1 MRDRVSG
8 LLTNLNKLWGLG
20 MRGFPRVLV
29 AGAVA
34 LGLGV
39 VGVGS
44 AHAAPTC
51 TDSWT
56 NASGGSWDTGTNW
69 STGSAPTSTDSVCI
83 TAAGTYTVLV
93 GNETISVANLTVGA
107 AGSTPTLQIGNGGSN
122 EPHITVTGTAATVA
136 GGTISDGW
144 GGSFGAGTL
153 TNAGT
158 FLVPSTGYNSS
169 YTFGNVT
176 NSGSFTVNGGAA
188 VSLSNGDTF
197 DNAGGTISVGGTS
210 TALALT
216 SPTAG
221 DGTLELDS
229 GGTINIGSG
238 DNFTVAD
245 VTAVHGGTIC
255 GTALTIGSQD
265 GGTGGTLAFA
275 TTPGTGPP
283 CGTGVAT
290 DQVFITNT
298 SSTLSGTIPTGYTV
312 IAGDGGSSFNNTTLS
327 GNVVNDGT
335 FEPGFGATVIG
346 SGTTNEL
353 TNKGTVQVPASGYNT
368 NLNTTLVNTGTVN
381 VGANI
386 YASLATGQSW
396 SNGTKGT
403 DGTISVAATRVLEL
417 SSPSEESAT
426 FTQDGTI
433 TNSGTFNVADP
444 IQINGG
450 TICGNPLNL
459 GGGDGQ
465 PGTLTLAF
473 ATKLAKGAAC
483 AKKVVKGHVFIY
495 NVTATIN
502 SNIPKGYTV
511 AIGDGGSSYAHVST
525 PGSLTN
531 AGALQPG
538 FGATLTVN
546 GTLTNSGTLTVPVN
560 GYNTVVI
567 ATPLVNSGTITAN
580 GNLTV
585 TGSITDN
592 KALVIKASK
601 TETLPEVSVSGTYTQ
616 GAKGTLTDA
625 LSTTG
630 HGLLNVGGTA
640 SLAGNVKLTGK
651 PALKKGAQ
659 VEFLE
664 SGGDSGTFA
673 KVTGPFTLTYNAANV
688 TATAT

>member
-1 MRDRVSG
+1 
-8 LLTNLNKLWGLG
+8 
-20 MRGFPRVLV
+20 MRGFSRVLA

-34 LGLGV
+34 LSLGV
-39 VGVGS
+39 IGVGS
-44 AHAAPTC
+44 AHASGGC

-56 NASGGSWDTGTNW
+56 NAAGGSWDTGTNW

-83 TAAGTYTVLV
+83 SVAGTYTVVV
-93 GNETISVANLTVGA
+93 GNETISVANLTVGG
-107 AGSTPTLQIGNGGSN
+107 AGSTPTLQIGNGGSGF
-122 EPHITVTGTAATVA
+122 PHITVTGTAATVA

-144 GGSFGAGTL
+144 GGSFSAGTL

-158 FLVPSTGYNSS
+158 FLVPSTGFNST
-169 YTFGNVT
+169 YTFGNVSNT
-176 NSGSFTVNGGAA
+176 GSFTADGVAA

-197 DNAGGTISVGGTS
+197 DNAGGTISVAGTS
-210 TALALT
+210 TSLSLT

-229 GGTINIGSG
+229 GGTVNIGSG
-238 DNFTVAD
+238 DSFTMAGVVAL
-245 VTAVHGGTIC
+245 HGGSIC
-255 GTALTIGSQD
+255 GTPLTVGSGD
-265 GGTGGTLAFA
+265 GGTSGTLAFA
-275 TTPGTGPP
+275 STPGTGPA
-283 CGTGVAT
+283 CGTGVST
-290 DQVFITNT
+290 DHVFITNT
-298 SSTLSGTIPTGYTV
+298 NSTLSGTIPATYTV
-312 IAGDGGSSFNNTTLS
+312 VAGDGGASFNNTTLS
-327 GNVVNDGT
+327 GNVVNEGT

-353 TNKGTVQVPASGYNT
+353 TNEGTLLVPSSGFNSA
-368 NLNTTLVNTGTVN
+368 LNTALANTGTVTIDGI
-381 VGANI
+381 VS
-386 YASLATGQSW
+386 ASLATGQAW
-396 SNGTKGT
+396 TNGTKGT
-403 DGTISVAATRVLEL
+403 NGTLTVASGETLAL
-417 SSPSEESAT
+417 SSPSNQSVT

-511 AIGDGGSSYAHVST
+511 AMGDGGASYFHVST

-531 AGALQPG
+531 AGTLEPG
-538 FGATLTVN
+538 FGGTLTVN
-546 GTLTNSGTLTVPVN
+546 GTLTNTGSLTIPLS
-560 GYNTVVI
+560 GYNTGIV
-567 ATPLVNSGTITAN
+567 ATSLVNNGTVTAN
-580 GNLTV
+580 ANLTL
-585 TGSITDN
+585 TGSFANN
-592 KALVIKASK
+592 KAFTIKASK
-601 TETLPEVSVSGTYTQ
+601 TETTPEVSVSGTYTQ
-616 GAKGTLTDA
+616 VAKGTLTDA

-630 HGLLNVGGTA
+630 HGLLNVTGTA
-640 SLAGNVKLTGK
+640 SLAGNAKLTGK
-651 PALKKGAQ
+651 PALKSGTQ

-664 SGGDSGTFA
+664 SSGDSGTFA
-673 KVTGPFTLTYNAANV
+673 KVTGAFTLTYNTTNV